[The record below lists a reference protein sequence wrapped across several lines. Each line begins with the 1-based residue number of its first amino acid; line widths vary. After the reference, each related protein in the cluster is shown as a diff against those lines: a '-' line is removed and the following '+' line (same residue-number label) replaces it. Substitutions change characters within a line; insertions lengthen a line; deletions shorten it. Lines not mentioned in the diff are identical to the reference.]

1 MNKKLQLLLKASV
14 VFCILLS
21 GLGLAQDQATEKSEA
36 VIKLVIGTTDQVE
49 DINVNDGKF
58 NTYREAFLT
67 KSLIRVDPSGNFVP
81 ALAES
86 WETEDARKWTF
97 HLFQNATWHDGTPV
111 TAEDLK
117 FSLEYLPEKLGGS
130 NWNII
135 ESVEAP
141 DDRTLII
148 NLKSQDGN
156 FLTNLLMLRSVPK
169 HVFEKVDDPK
179 KFNEPACAIGCGPY
193 KLVDL
198 DKAAGLLRF
207 QAYDDYYEGK
217 PAVQE
222 IDIRMFKN
230 QEAMMMAL
238 LKGELDTIYI
248 YSGGI
253 SYYYVPRLIENDDLG
268 YKLIKNSGVPAA
280 LWMNQNKSPYG
291 DVRFREAISYAI
303 DYQELQNLF
312 TAGYGRTP
320 GAGFVPDG
328 SLNYIETR
336 DLSFNSS
343 QAIALLNETGPVDK
357 DGDGLREDA
366 EGEKFHPQILVRS
379 DSDSVRL
386 GEMLKKY
393 MNAVGLDA
401 ELKVTDSSGFWD
413 VVDAKEHDMFV
424 SRTTPWG
431 MMMEAGYA
439 TGYMDTRSNGWPMV
453 NDPKFT
459 ELVDDLLTTSSAEE
473 TGRLA
478 ELVQEYYARELPAIA
493 LYWNDYV
500 QPYNKKYEGYVVNPI
515 HGILSY
521 ETFYG
526 LHPA

>member
-1 MNKKLQLLLKASV
+1 MRNQMLLSLAASV
-14 VFCILLS
+14 LLCILLS
-21 GLGLAQDQATEKSEA
+21 GFALAQSPATDESKA
-36 VIKLVIGTTDQVE
+36 VSKLVIGTTDHVE
-49 DINVNDGKF
+49 DINVNDGIF

-81 ALAES
+81 ALAKS
-86 WETEDARKWTF
+86 WETEDAKKWTF
-97 HLFQNATWHDGTPV
+97 HLVKNATWHDGTPV

-135 ESVEAP
+135 DSVEAK
-141 DDRTLII
+141 DDGTLII
-148 NLKSQDGN
+148 NLKSPDGN
-156 FLTNLLMLRSVPK
+156 FLTNLLMLRSVPR
-169 HVFEKVDDPK
+169 HIFEKVDDPK
-179 KFNEPACAIGCGPY
+179 KFNEPASAIGCGPY
-193 KLVDL
+193 KFVDF
-198 DKAAGLLRF
+198 DKAAGRLRF
-207 QAYDDYYEGK
+207 QAYDGYFEGK

-248 YSGGI
+248 YSRGI
-253 SYYYVPRLIENDDLG
+253 SYYYVPQLIENEDLG
-268 YKLIKNSGVPAA
+268 YIFLKNSGVPAA
-280 LWMNQNKSPYG
+280 LWLNQNKTPF
-291 DVRFREAISYAI
+291 DDARFREAISFAI

-320 GAGFVPDG
+320 SAGFIPDG
-328 SLNYIETR
+328 SLNYIETK

-343 QAIALLNETGPVDK
+343 QAIALLNETGLVDT
-357 DGDGLREDA
+357 DGDGLREKA
-366 EGEKFHPQILVRS
+366 EGGQFQPQILVKS

-393 MNAVGLDA
+393 LNAVGLDA
-401 ELKVTDSSGFWD
+401 QLKVSDSSGFWE
-413 VVDAKEHDMFV
+413 VVDAKEHDIFV

-439 TGYMDTRSNGWPMV
+439 TGYMDSRSNGWPMI
-453 NDPKFT
+453 NDPAFT
-459 ELVDDLLTTSSAEE
+459 KLVDDLLASSSDEDTA
-473 TGRLA
+473 RLA
-478 ELVQEYYARELPAIA
+478 KSVQEYYAKELPAIA

-500 QPYNKKYEGYVVNPI
+500 QPYNKKFEGYVANPI

-521 ETFYG
+521 ETFYE

>member
-1 MNKKLQLLLKASV
+1 MNLKIQFLFKASIML
-14 VFCILLS
+14 CILFS
-21 GLGLAQDQATEKSEA
+21 GLALAQSQASDNSFA
-36 VIKLVIGTTDQVE
+36 IDKLVIGTTDQVE
-49 DINVNDGKF
+49 DINVNDGIF

-67 KSLIRVDPSGNFVP
+67 KSLLRVDSSGDFVP

-86 WETEDARKWTF
+86 WETEDAKKWTF
-97 HLFQNATWHDGTPV
+97 HLVDNATWHDGEPV
-111 TAEDLK
+111 TAEDIK

-141 DDRTLII
+141 DEHTVII
-148 NLKSQDGN
+148 NLDSPDGN
-156 FLTNLLMLRSVPK
+156 FLTNLLMLRTVPK
-169 HVFEKVDDPK
+169 HIFENIDDPA
-179 KFNEPACAIGCGPY
+179 KFNDPKSAIGCGPY
-193 KLVDL
+193 RFVDF

-207 QAYDDYYEGK
+207 QAYDGYYEGR

-230 QEAMMMAL
+230 QETMMMAL
-238 LKGELDTIYI
+238 IKGELDTIYI

-253 SYYYVPRLIENDDLG
+253 GYYYVPKLLENDDVG
-268 YKLIKNSGVPAA
+268 YILIKNSGVPAA
-280 LWMNQNKSPYG
+280 LWMNQNKAPFD

-303 DYQELQNLF
+303 DYEELKNLF

-320 GAGFVPDG
+320 MAGFIPNG

-336 DLSFNSS
+336 PLSFNSS
-343 QAIALLNETGPVDK
+343 QATSLLNATGFVDA
-357 DGDGLREDA
+357 DGDELREKADG
-366 EGEKFHPQILVRS
+366 GEFQPQILVKS

-386 GEMLKKY
+386 GEMLKNY
-393 MNAVGLDA
+393 MNEIGLDA
-401 ELKVTDSSGFWD
+401 QLKVMDSSGFWD
-413 VVDAKEHDMFV
+413 VVDGKEYDMFV

-439 TGYMDTRSNGWPMV
+439 TGYMDIRSNGWPMV
-453 NDPKFT
+453 NDPDFT
-459 ELVDDLLTTSSAEE
+459 MLVDDLLASSSDEE
-473 TGRLA
+473 TAQLA
-478 ELVQEYYARELPAIA
+478 KSVQEYYAKELPAIA

-500 QPYNKKYEGYVVNPI
+500 QPYNKKYEGYVANPI
-515 HGILSY
+515 HSILSY

>member
-1 MNKKLQLLLKASV
+1 MSKRMQLLLAASV
-14 VFCILLS
+14 VLCILLS
-21 GLGLAQDQATEKSEA
+21 GIALAQNQAVGKSEA
-36 VIKLVIGTTDQVE
+36 VSKLVIGTTDQVE
-49 DINVNDGKF
+49 DINVNDGIF
-58 NTYREAFLT
+58 NTYREELLT
-67 KSLIRVDPSGNFVP
+67 KSLIRVDPSGNFIP
-81 ALAES
+81 ALAKS
-86 WETEDARKWTF
+86 WETEDAKKWTF
-97 HLFQNATWHDGTPV
+97 HLVKNATWHDGAPV
-111 TAEDLK
+111 TSADLK
-117 FSLEYLPEKLGGS
+117 FSLEYMPEKLGGS

-135 ESVEAP
+135 DSVEAP
-141 DDRTLII
+141 DDSTLII
-148 NLKSQDGN
+148 NLLSPDGN

-169 HVFEKVDDPK
+169 HIFEKVDDPK

-193 KLVDL
+193 KFVDYE
-198 DKAAGLLRF
+198 KAAGLIRF

-217 PAVQE
+217 PSVQE

-238 LKGELDTIYI
+238 LKGELDTVYI

-253 SYYYVPRLIENDDLG
+253 SYYYVPQLIENADLG
-268 YKLIKNSGVPAA
+268 YILIKNRGVPAA
-280 LWMNQNKSPYG
+280 LWLNQNKTPFD

-312 TAGYGRTP
+312 TAGYGRTSA
-320 GAGFVPDG
+320 AGFIPDG
-328 SLNYIETR
+328 SLNYIKTR

-343 QAIALLNETGPVDK
+343 QSIALLNETGFVDK
-357 DGDGLREDA
+357 DGDGLRENVQ
-366 EGEKFHPQILVRS
+366 GKQFHPQILVKS

-401 ELKVTDSSGFWD
+401 QLKVSDSSGFWD
-413 VVDAKEHDMFV
+413 EVDAKEHDMFV
-424 SRTTPWG
+424 CRTTPWG

-453 NDPKFT
+453 NDSAFT
-459 ELVDDLLTTSSAEE
+459 ELVDDLLASSSAEE
-473 TGRLA
+473 TARLA
-478 ELVQEYYARELPAIA
+478 KSTQEYYARELPAIA

-500 QPYNKKYEGYVVNPI
+500 QPYNKKYEGYVENPI

-526 LHPA
+526 LHTA

>member
-1 MNKKLQLLLKASV
+1 MNKKMQLLLAASV
-14 VFCILLS
+14 VLCILLS
-21 GLGLAQDQATEKSEA
+21 GFALAQNPATGKSEA
-36 VIKLVIGTTDQVE
+36 VSKLVIGTTDQVE
-49 DINVNDGKF
+49 DINVNDGIF

-86 WETEDARKWTF
+86 WETKDAKKWTF
-97 HLFQNATWHDGTPV
+97 HLVKNATWHDGVPV
-111 TAEDLK
+111 TAADLK
-117 FSLEYLPEKLGGS
+117 FSLEYLPDKLGGS

-135 ESVEAP
+135 DSVQAP
-141 DDRTLII
+141 DDSTLII
-148 NLKSQDGN
+148 NLKSPDGN
-156 FLTNLLMLRSVPK
+156 FLTNLLMLRTIPR

-179 KFNEPACAIGCGPY
+179 KFNEPASAIGCGPY
-193 KLVDL
+193 KFVDYE
-198 DKAAGLLRF
+198 KAAGRLRF
-207 QAYDDYYEGK
+207 RVYDDYYEGK

-253 SYYYVPRLIENDDLG
+253 SYYYVPELLKNEEMG
-268 YKLIKNSGVPAA
+268 YILIKNSGVPGA
-280 LWMNQNKSPYG
+280 LWLNQNKTPFD

-303 DYQELQNLF
+303 DYEELKNLF
-312 TAGYGRTP
+312 AAGYGRTP
-320 GAGFVPDG
+320 GAGFLPDG
-328 SLNYIETR
+328 GLNYVETKS
-336 DLSFNSS
+336 LTYNTS
-343 QAIALLNETGPVDK
+343 QANQLLNSTGLKDANGDK
-357 DGDGLREDA
+357 LREKAD
-366 EGEKFHPQILVRS
+366 GSKFQPQILVKS

-401 ELKVTDSSGFWD
+401 QLKVSDSSGFWD

-439 TGYMDTRSNGWPMV
+439 TGYMDTRSNGWPMIS
-453 NDPKFT
+453 DPAFT
-459 ELVDDLLTTSSAEE
+459 KLVDDLLASSSVEE
-473 TGRLA
+473 TARLA
-478 ELVQEYYARELPAIA
+478 KSVQEYYAQELPAIA

-500 QPYNKKYEGYVVNPI
+500 QPYNKKYDGYVVNPI

-526 LHPA
+526 LHLA

>member
-1 MNKKLQLLLKASV
+1 MRTKMQLFLAASI

-21 GLGLAQDQATEKSEA
+21 GLAFAQDRTTAKSGE
-36 VIKLVIGTTDQVE
+36 VSKLVIGTTDHVE
-49 DINVNDGKF
+49 DINVNDGIF

-67 KSLIRVDPSGNFVP
+67 KSLIRVDQSGNFVP

-86 WETEDARKWTF
+86 WETEDAKKWTF
-97 HLFQNATWHDGTPV
+97 HLVKNATWHDGTPV
-111 TAEDLK
+111 TAGDLK

-130 NWNII
+130 NWKII
-135 ESVEAP
+135 DSVQAP
-141 DDRTLII
+141 DESTLII

-169 HVFEKVDDPK
+169 HVFEKVNDPK
-179 KFNEPACAIGCGPY
+179 KFNEPASAVGCGPY
-193 KLVDL
+193 KFMDFE
-198 DKAAGLLRF
+198 KAAGLLRF
-207 QAYDDYYEGK
+207 QAYDGYYEGK

-238 LKGELDTIYI
+238 LNGELDTIYI

-253 SYYYVPRLIENDDLG
+253 SYYYVPQLIENDNLG
-268 YKLIKNSGVPAA
+268 YMLIKNSGVPAA
-280 LWMNQNKSPYG
+280 LWLNENKTPFD

-320 GAGFVPDG
+320 SAGFIPDG
-328 SLNYIETR
+328 TLNYIETR

-343 QAIALLNETGPVDK
+343 RATALLNETGLVDK
-357 DGDGLREDA
+357 DGDGLRENAD
-366 EGEKFHPQILVRS
+366 GMKLQPQILVKS

-393 MNAVGLDA
+393 MSAVGLDA
-401 ELKVTDSSGFWD
+401 QLKVSDSSGFWD
-413 VVDAKEHDMFV
+413 VVDAKEHDMFI

-453 NDPKFT
+453 NDPAFT
-459 ELVDDLLTTSSAEE
+459 ELVDDLLAASNAEK
-473 TGRLA
+473 TAQLA
-478 ELVQEYYARELPAIA
+478 GSVQEYYARELPAIA

-500 QPYNKKYEGYVVNPI
+500 QPYNKKYEGYVANPI

-526 LHPA
+526 LHQA

>member
-1 MNKKLQLLLKASV
+1 MSKKLQLLLAASV
-14 VFCILLS
+14 VLCILLS
-21 GLGLAQDQATEKSEA
+21 GLALGIGSMTGKSET
-36 VIKLVIGTTDQVE
+36 VSKLVIGTTDQVE
-49 DINVNDGKF
+49 DINVNDGIF

-67 KSLIRVDPSGNFVP
+67 KSLIRVDPSGDFVP

-97 HLFQNATWHDGTPV
+97 HLVKNATWHDGVPV
-111 TAEDLK
+111 TAADLK

-135 ESVEAP
+135 DSIEAP
-141 DDRTLII
+141 DESTLII
-148 NLKSQDGN
+148 NLKSPDGN

-169 HVFEKVDDPK
+169 HVFEKVDDPR
-179 KFNEPACAIGCGPY
+179 KFNEPSSALGCGPY
-193 KLVDL
+193 KFVDF
-198 DKAAGLLRF
+198 DKAAGRLRF
-207 QAYDDYYEGK
+207 QAYDGYYEGR

-238 LKGELDTIYI
+238 LKGEVDTIYI

-253 SYYYVPRLIENDDLG
+253 SYYYVPQLIENDDLG
-268 YKLIKNSGVPAA
+268 YILIKNSGVPAA
-280 LWMNQNKSPYG
+280 LWLNQNKTPFD

-303 DYQELQNLF
+303 DYTELQNLF

-328 SLNYIETR
+328 SLNYIKTR

-343 QAIALLNETGPVDK
+343 QAISLLNATGLVDT

-366 EGEKFHPQILVRS
+366 EGGQFHPQILVRS

-401 ELKVTDSSGFWD
+401 QLKVTDSSGFWD

-431 MMMEAGYA
+431 MMMEGGYA

-459 ELVDDLLTTSSAEE
+459 TLVDDLLASSSPEE

-478 ELVQEYYARELPAIA
+478 ESVQEYYARELPAIA

-500 QPYNKKYEGYVVNPI
+500 QPYNKKYDGYVVNPI

>member
-1 MNKKLQLLLKASV
+1 MSKKIQLLLEASV
-14 VFCILLS
+14 MLCILFS
-21 GLGLAQDQATEKSEA
+21 GLALAQGQANSGSFA
-36 VIKLVIGTTDQVE
+36 IDKLVIGTTDQVV
-49 DINVNDGKF
+49 DINVNDDIF
-58 NTYREAFLT
+58 NTYREALLT
-67 KSLIRVDPSGNFVP
+67 KSLIRVDPSGNFIP

-86 WETEDARKWTF
+86 WETDDAKKWTF
-97 HLFQNATWHDGTPV
+97 HIVRNATWHDGEPV
-111 TAEDLK
+111 TASDIK

-135 ESVEAP
+135 DTLEAP
-141 DDRTLII
+141 DDQTLII
-148 NLKSQDGN
+148 NLDSPDGN
-156 FLTNLLMLRSVPK
+156 FLTNLLMLRTIPR
-169 HVFEKVDDPK
+169 HVFENVDDPA
-179 KFNEPACAIGCGPY
+179 KFNEPSSAIGCGPY
-193 KLVDL
+193 RFIDF

-207 QAYDDYYEGK
+207 QAYDGYYEGK
-217 PAVQE
+217 PAIQE

-253 SYYYVPRLIENDDLG
+253 SYYYVPQLIQNDDLG
-268 YKLIKNSGVPAA
+268 YILIKNSGVPAA
-280 LWMNQNKSPYG
+280 LWLNQNRPPFD

-303 DYQELQNLF
+303 DYEELENLF

-320 GAGFVPDG
+320 MAGFIPNG

-343 QAIALLNETGPVDK
+343 QAADLLNATGLVDT
-357 DGDGLREDA
+357 DGDGMRNKADGGQFQPE
-366 EGEKFHPQILVRS
+366 ILVKS

-393 MNAVGLDA
+393 MNAVGIDA
-401 ELKVTDSSGFWD
+401 QLKVTDSSGFWD

-439 TGYMDTRSNGWPMV
+439 TGYMDIRSNGWPMV
-453 NDPKFT
+453 NDPDFT
-459 ELVDDLLTTSSAEE
+459 EMVDDLLASSSVEE
-473 TGRLA
+473 TARLA
-478 ELVQEYYARELPAIA
+478 ESVQEYYARELPAIA

-500 QPYNKKYEGYVVNPI
+500 QPYNKKYDGYIVNPI

-526 LHPA
+526 LHTA